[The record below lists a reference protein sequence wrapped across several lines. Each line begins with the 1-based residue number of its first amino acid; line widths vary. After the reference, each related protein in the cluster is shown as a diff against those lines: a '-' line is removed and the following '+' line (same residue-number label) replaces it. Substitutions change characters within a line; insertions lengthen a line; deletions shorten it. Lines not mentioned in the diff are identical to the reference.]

1 MYKKVNQVDV
11 KQDQTLKELMDSLDG
26 TAFNARRLARAC
38 KIYEKMVKIE
48 GCVKFF
54 SLAGAMVPAG
64 MQKII
69 HDLLNLGFIDVLITT
84 GANLTHDIAETLG
97 FPHLQGDTEQ
107 RDEELFNNKISRIYD
122 VYMPTKVYESIEEFI
137 KTLSFVPTIS
147 VKDFLW
153 YLGDQLPN
161 HPHSILKVCA
171 KKKIPIYCPAFTD
184 CGLAI
189 QVLFAFPETNFNQF
203 QDLKNMIDTAWDAK
217 VAGCCIIGGGVPKN
231 FAQDTVVCAEVLGN
245 PVQMHKYAVQITVA
259 DVRDGACSSST
270 LKEARSWGKVDNKY
284 EQMVYAEASSVL
296 PLIVSYIYHR
306 QDWQNRTKR
315 QWSKIFDS

>member
-69 HDLLNLGFIDVLITT
+69 HDMLNLGFIDVLITT

-203 QDLKNMIDTAWDAK
+203 QDLKDMIDTAWDAK

-231 FAQDTVVCAEVLGN
+231 YLFQAMQFSPNSLG
-245 PVQMHKYAVQITVA
+245 YAIQITM
-259 DVRDGACSSST
+259 DRPELGGLSGAS
-270 LKEARSWGKVDNKY
+270 LDEAISWGKVNKT
-284 EQMVYAEASSVL
+284 AEYTTVIADATIVM
-296 PLIVSYIYHR
+296 PLLLSYLKTTCK
-306 QDWQNRTKR
+306 NK
-315 QWSKIFDS
+315 